1 VSASASGPAAF
12 PVATHRPDAE
22 RRVVLLPGAR
32 YPTRAPLLWFA
43 REVAV
48 ARGYGVLEV
57 LDEPPAGEDP
67 FAWARDRATR
77 ALDHGPSP
85 FDVVIGKSL
94 SSDVADLA
102 AERGL
107 PAVWLTPLLDRPGI
121 VAALARTGRPTL
133 LVGSTGDPT
142 WRAEALP
149 PNVMLDVLELDGLD
163 HSLQLPGDPQHSLKE
178 LRKVATRIDRFLG
191 ALR

>member
-1 VSASASGPAAF
+1 VAAPF
-12 PVATHRPDAE
+12 PIATHRPGAE

-48 ARGYGVLEV
+48 ARGFGVLEV
-57 LDEPPAGEDP
+57 LDEPPAGADP

-77 ALDHGPSP
+77 ALDHEPSP
-85 FDVVIGKSL
+85 LDVVVGKSL

-107 PAVWLTPLLDRPGI
+107 PAIWLTPLLDRPG
-121 VAALARTGRPTL
+121 VVSALARTGRPTL
-133 LVGSTGDPT
+133 LVGSTADPT

-163 HSLQLPGDPQHSLKE
+163 HALQEPGDPQHSLKE
-178 LRKVATRIDRFLG
+178 LQRVAKRVDHFLG
-191 ALR
+191 DVLR

>member
-1 VSASASGPAAF
+1 MAEPI
-12 PVATHRPDAE
+12 PIATHRPDAE

-48 ARGYGVLEV
+48 ARGCGVLEV

-67 FAWARDRATR
+67 FAWVRDRAVR
-77 ALDHGPSP
+77 ALDHETSP

-94 SSDVADLA
+94 SSEVAGTA

-133 LVGSTGDPT
+133 LVGSTADPT
-142 WRAEALP
+142 WRPEALP

-178 LRKVATRIDRFLG
+178 LRKVVKRVDRFLG

>member
-1 VSASASGPAAF
+1 VAEPF
-12 PVATHRPDAE
+12 PIATHRPGAE

-48 ARGYGVLEV
+48 SRGYGVLE
-57 LDEPPAGEDP
+57 LLEEPPAGEDP
-67 FAWARDRATR
+67 FAWVRDRATR
-77 ALDHGPSP
+77 VLDHAPSQL
-85 FDVVIGKSL
+85 DVVIGKSL

-121 VAALARTGRPTL
+121 VSALARTGRPTL
-133 LVGSTGDPT
+133 LVGSTADPT
-142 WRAEALP
+142 WRPEALP

-163 HSLQLPGDPQHSLKE
+163 HALQLPDDPQHSLKV
-178 LRKVATRIDRFLG
+178 LGKVAKRVDRFLG